1 VVRKKLIVAVVV
13 LLVPVLL
20 ACGLVGAGQTL
31 ASFRGG
37 GQVGLIS
44 IEGAIVSSSGS
55 GFALGGEAS
64 DRRVIA
70 ELEAAEADR
79 NISAILLY
87 INSPGGSVVASD
99 EIYRALTRM
108 EKPVVAYA
116 GEMAASGGYYVA
128 CGADRIV
135 AHPSSIVGSIGVISQ
150 VILLEELLDD
160 LGVDIETIK
169 SGDAKDMG
177 SPVRPLTE
185 EERAFLQAIVDQS
198 YQLFVDVIVE
208 SRGLSREEV
217 LAVADG
223 RVLSGHDALELG
235 LVDELGGLREAVLA
249 AGELAG
255 ISGEPEVVSIGQP
268 PSFLEI
274 LLSALWEGN
283 PLEALRPD
291 RGPSLEYR
299 ALR

>member
-1 VVRKKLIVAVVV
+1 MVRKKLIVAVVV

-223 RVLSGHDALELG
+223 RVLSGQDALELG

>member
-223 RVLSGHDALELG
+223 RVLSGQDALELG

>member
-1 VVRKKLIVAVVV
+1 MRKKLIVAVVV

-177 SPVRPLTE
+177 SPVRPL
-185 EERAFLQAIVDQS
+185 
-198 YQLFVDVIVE
+198 
-208 SRGLSREEV
+208 
-217 LAVADG
+217 
-223 RVLSGHDALELG
+223 
-235 LVDELGGLREAVLA
+235 
-249 AGELAG
+249 
-255 ISGEPEVVSIGQP
+255 
-268 PSFLEI
+268 
-274 LLSALWEGN
+274 
-283 PLEALRPD
+283 
-291 RGPSLEYR
+291 
-299 ALR
+299 